1 MEFKSRALFHHC
13 YHQTMKQ
20 KPRISITIDQGYVPF
35 GDNHNPVF
43 SSLKTY
49 HGFVTRIREW
59 VPRVERELLTF
70 QEHMI
75 SPLVFSGVR
84 AAGL

>member
-1 MEFKSRALFHHC
+1 MEFKNRTLFHHC

-35 GDNHNPVF
+35 GGNHNPVF

-49 HGFVTRIREW
+49 H
-59 VPRVERELLTF
+59 RVCNKNKRMGASCGAGTAYL
-70 QEHMI
+70 
-75 SPLVFSGVR
+75 SGTPDFTPGV
-84 AAGL
+84 